1 MRMRVEIVPI
11 CRFSLLQAAPL
22 WCTMR
27 TIEVNAMRAKQVPT
41 EPSFTENTPREE
53 LIHRIRAYIEL
64 LPTSELLPLAKS
76 LQKSVAP
83 LFENDGTCPHCG
95 SENTVKN
102 GWRHGKQAYI
112 CRDCKK
118 TFVSTTG
125 TIRHRSHQTTDVWM
139 DAIVDTKNG
148 LSLQKS
154 SDRIGLC
161 KEAIMEMRH
170 KIRNTMDQDGS
181 LTKPKKSVSAKST
194 DPQTESETNPTE
206 ETET

>member
-1 MRMRVEIVPI
+1 MTVKIIPL

-41 EPSFTENTPREE
+41 EPSFTEDTPREE
-53 LIHRIRAYIEL
+53 LINRIRAYIEL
-64 LPTSELLPLAKS
+64 LPTSELLPLAQS

-125 TIRHRSHQTTDVWM
+125 TIRHWSHQSPDVWM
-139 DAIVDTKNG
+139 EAMADTKSG
-148 LSLQKS
+148 LSIQKS
-154 SDRIGLC
+154 ADRLGLH
-161 KEAIMEMRH
+161 KDSVMDMRH

-181 LTKPKKSVSAKST
+181 LTKLKRPGSAEST
-194 DPQTESETNPTE
+194 GSQTESGTNPTE
-206 ETET
+206 ETEA